1 MEIGGCM
8 DNDELVKHWID
19 SAEIDQKAMNHLFEK
34 EDFHWSLFMGHL
46 VIEKLLKA
54 LYIQETNDQPPFI
67 HNLSRIV
74 QMAEMEM
81 TETQLDFLDTIT
93 TFNIRARYDD
103 YKQLFYKKC
112 TRDYTAMWIQNIEEL
127 IVWIKEKLSI

>member
-1 MEIGGCM
+1 M

-34 EDFHWSLFMGHL
+34 EDFHWSPFMGHL

>member
-1 MEIGGCM
+1 
-8 DNDELVKHWID
+8 
-19 SAEIDQKAMNHLFEK
+19 
-34 EDFHWSLFMGHL
+34 MGHL

>member
-1 MEIGGCM
+1 M

>member
-1 MEIGGCM
+1 ME
-8 DNDELVKHWID
+8 NDELVKHWID